1 MRQAAYVSATSR
13 VMAKLW
19 AYENSQFTYHLDD
32 IAGLIRIR
40 GNQLAVARIEIAAAN
55 LEVLGVWRS
64 L

>member
-1 MRQAAYVSATSR
+1 MRQAAYVSATLR
-13 VMAKLW
+13 VMVKLR
-19 AYENSQFTYHLDD
+19 AFENSQSTLHLDD

-40 GNQLAVARIEIAAAN
+40 GHKLDGVQIAAAN